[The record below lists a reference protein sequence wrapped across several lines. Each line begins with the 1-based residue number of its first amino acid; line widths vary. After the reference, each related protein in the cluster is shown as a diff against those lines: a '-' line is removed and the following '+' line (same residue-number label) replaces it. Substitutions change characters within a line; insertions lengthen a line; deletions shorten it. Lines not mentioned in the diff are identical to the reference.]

1 MFSQCFTNI
10 LTLVFLRWSFLINIW
25 NYRIIYTI
33 WPKGVPLIAQ
43 EIFRNKVFYIKS
55 FAAGNHTPWFK
66 YWLVNALKTFW
77 LLPCLDDQL
86 LMHIGNYRRIY
97 TMWASCSMTRITY
110 ICHFR
115 PAVTL
120 IPHTNIQ
127 KYGVL
132 HKIRVCLH
140 LYNMV
145 QFIISQCFNSILT
158 LIFLRWSIF
167 NAFRELP

>member
-1 MFSQCFTNI
+1 MVQILIGQCFNNI
-10 LTLVFLRWSFLINIW
+10 
-25 NYRIIYTI
+25 
-33 WPKGVPLIAQ
+33 
-43 EIFRNKVFYIKS
+43 
-55 FAAGNHTPWFK
+55 
-66 YWLVNALKTFW
+66 
-77 LLPCLDDQL
+77 LPCLDDQL

-97 TMWASCSMTRITY
+97 TILASCSMTRITY

-145 QFIISQCFNSILT
+145 QFIISQCFNNILT
-158 LIFLRWSIF
+158 LVFLRWSLLINIWNYRIIYTILPSNSVSRISSICHLRPVLHFILKDHWLTYIQNVCIRPSNHSIQGCSWF
-167 NAFRELP
+167 NDMFYLKLP